1 MGGVSGRNSAPQRLS
16 KTSTASQCKPA
27 SGENCCTAGKWGIPR
42 MNEAAVDIGAFPH
55 SPECVVTEA
64 HLFVIGILL
73 AWLAGIRVYLTV
85 FGVGLAGLFGWV
97 DLPPALQ
104 ATESFWVLG
113 TSAALAVAEFF
124 ADKIPGVDSLWDLL
138 QTLARVPAGAFLAA
152 ATLSPDGELGTG
164 ALFAGAG
171 VALASHGLKAGTRAL
186 LNTSPEP
193 ASNWMASAAEDTVV
207 VGGLALALAHP
218 WLALIAVIS
227 ASLAGALLVWIV
239 WRTLWRGARWLLRAG
254 APAEPRRADGSLPP

>member
-1 MGGVSGRNSAPQRLS
+1 M
-16 KTSTASQCKPA
+16 T
-27 SGENCCTAGKWGIPR
+27 
-42 MNEAAVDIGAFPH
+42 D
-55 SPECVVTEA
+55 A

-85 FGVGLAGLFGWV
+85 FGVGLAGLLGWV

-104 ATESFWVLG
+104 ATQSWWVLG
-113 TSAALAVAEFF
+113 TSAVLAVAEFF
-124 ADKIPGVDSLWDLL
+124 ADKIPGVDSAWDLL

-152 ATLSPDGELGTG
+152 ATLSPDGDLGNGT
-164 ALFAGAG
+164 LLAGAG

-193 ASNWMASAAEDTVV
+193 ASNWVASLAEDTVV

-218 WLALIAVIS
+218 WLALLAVL
-227 ASLAGALLVWIV
+227 ACSLIGAAVVWLVW
-239 WRTLWRGARWLLRAG
+239 RSLWRGVRWLLRGGQSA
-254 APAEPRRADGSLPP
+254 APPPSGQDAAA